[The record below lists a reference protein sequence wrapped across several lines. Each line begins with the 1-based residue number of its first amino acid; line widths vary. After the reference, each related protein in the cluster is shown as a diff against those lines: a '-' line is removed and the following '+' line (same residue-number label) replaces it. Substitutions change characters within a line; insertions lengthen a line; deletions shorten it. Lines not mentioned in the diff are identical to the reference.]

1 MITQI
6 EKFGATWCGPCKVLD
21 KTLEKIT
28 GVYINKYDV
37 DQFEDL
43 AEERGIRSI
52 PVLVFWDENN
62 QEVDR
67 LIGAVSLDKINE
79 VLEKWK
85 QVIQ

>member
-1 MITQI
+1 MITHI
-6 EKFGATWCGPCKVLD
+6 EKFGASWCGPCKVLD
-21 KTLEKIT
+21 KTLEKVT
-28 GVYINKYDV
+28 GVHISKYDV

-79 VLEKWK
+79 VIEKWK
-85 QVIQ
+85 LL

>member
-1 MITQI
+1 MITHI
-6 EKFGATWCGPCKVLD
+6 EKFGATWCGPCKILD
-21 KTLEKIT
+21 KTLEKVT
-28 GVYINKYDV
+28 GVHINKYDV

>member
-1 MITQI
+1 MITHI
-6 EKFGATWCGPCKVLD
+6 EKFGSSWCAPCRVLD
-21 KTLEKIT
+21 KTLEKVT
-28 GVYINKYDV
+28 GVHVNKYDV

-43 AEERGIRSI
+43 AAERGIRSI
-52 PVLVFWDENN
+52 PVLVFWNENN

-85 QVIQ
+85 

>member
-21 KTLEKIT
+21 KTLEKVT
-28 GVYINKYDV
+28 GVYVKKYDV

-43 AEERGIRSI
+43 SEERGVRSI
-52 PVLVFWDENN
+52 PVLIFWDENN

-67 LIGAVSLDKINE
+67 LMGAVSLDKINE
-79 VLEKWK
+79 ILEKWK
-85 QVIQ
+85 

>member
-21 KTLEKIT
+21 KTLEKVT
-28 GVYINKYDV
+28 GVHINKYDV

-43 AEERGIRSI
+43 AAERGILRI
-52 PVLVFWDENN
+52 PALVFWDENN

-67 LIGAVSLDKINE
+67 LIGAVSLNKINE

-85 QVIQ
+85 

>member
-21 KTLEKIT
+21 KTLEKVT

-43 AEERGIRSI
+43 AAERGVRNI
-52 PVLVFWDENN
+52 PVMIFRDENG
-62 QEVDR
+62 QEVER
-67 LIGAVSLDKINE
+67 IIGAVSLDKINE

-85 QVIQ
+85 

>member
-21 KTLEKIT
+21 KTLEKVT
-28 GVYINKYDV
+28 GVEINKYDV

-43 AEERGIRSI
+43 ASERGVRNI
-52 PVLVFWDENN
+52 PVMIFRDEND
-62 QEVDR
+62 QEVER
-67 LIGAVSLDKINE
+67 IIGAVSLDKINE

-85 QVIQ
+85 

>member
-1 MITQI
+1 MITHI

-21 KTLEKIT
+21 KTLEKVT

-85 QVIQ
+85 

>member
-21 KTLEKIT
+21 KTLEKVT

-85 QVIQ
+85 

>member
-1 MITQI
+1 MITHI

-21 KTLEKIT
+21 KTLEKVT

-43 AEERGIRSI
+43 AEERGILSI

>member
-1 MITQI
+1 MITHI

-21 KTLEKIT
+21 KTLEKVT

-43 AEERGIRSI
+43 AEERDIRSI

-85 QVIQ
+85 

>member
-21 KTLEKIT
+21 KTLEKVT

>member
-1 MITQI
+1 MITHI
-6 EKFGATWCGPCKVLD
+6 EKFGATWCGPCKILD
-21 KTLEKIT
+21 KTLEKVT
-28 GVYINKYDV
+28 GVHINKYDV

-85 QVIQ
+85 

>member
-1 MITQI
+1 MITHI

-21 KTLEKIT
+21 KTLEKVT

-43 AEERGIRSI
+43 AEERGILSI

-85 QVIQ
+85 

>member
-43 AEERGIRSI
+43 AEERDIRSI

-85 QVIQ
+85 